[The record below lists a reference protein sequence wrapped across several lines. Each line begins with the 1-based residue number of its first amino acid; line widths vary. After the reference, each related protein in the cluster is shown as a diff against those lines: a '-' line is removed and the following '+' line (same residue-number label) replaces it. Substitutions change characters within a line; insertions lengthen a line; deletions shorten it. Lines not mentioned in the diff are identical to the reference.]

1 MRQSE
6 DPDDAEDTV
15 DESESKSAAT
25 AAAIAAAV
33 AASGVGMRVAPG
45 EGMFRTEGVEGG
57 YCEAELRGTPT
68 PRGDRVVL
76 FYHPKFVMEL
86 PKERLVKVR
95 TTV

>member
-33 AASGVGMRVAPG
+33 AASGVGMRVAPD

-57 YCEAELRGTPT
+57 SCEAIGDRGTPT
-68 PRGDRVVL
+68 PGSPGRSRG
-76 FYHPKFVMEL
+76 PIL
-86 PKERLVKVR
+86 PP
-95 TTV
+95 

>member
-33 AASGVGMRVAPG
+33 AASGVGMRVAPD
-45 EGMFRTEGVEGG
+45 EGMFRTEGVEG
-57 YCEAELRGTPT
+57 LREGAAKRNSGNSDT
-68 PRGDRVVL
+68 PRGSI
-76 FYHPKFVMEL
+76 L
-86 PKERLVKVR
+86 PP
-95 TTV
+95 

>member
-33 AASGVGMRVAPG
+33 AASGVGMRVAPD

-57 YCEAELRGTPT
+57 SCEAELRGTPT
-68 PRGDRVVL
+68 PRVVL

-86 PKERLVKVR
+86 PKERLVR